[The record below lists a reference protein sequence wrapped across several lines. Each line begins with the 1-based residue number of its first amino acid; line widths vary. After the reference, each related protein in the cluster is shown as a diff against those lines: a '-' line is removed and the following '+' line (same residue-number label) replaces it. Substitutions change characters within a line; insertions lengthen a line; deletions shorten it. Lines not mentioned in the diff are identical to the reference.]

1 MTLFH
6 PAAEVFPMMH
16 DAALQALSEDIKANG
31 LQERI
36 VRTKEGL
43 IRTELDLLD
52 IQGDV
57 QEEPQENG
65 YADA

>member
-31 LQERI
+31 LQEKI
-36 VRTKEGL
+36 VRTKEGH
-43 IRTELDLLD
+43 TELDLLD